1 MLEPQSFK
9 YISPCGECQV
19 YDLDDLILYD
29 KAYFYGCLKRKRD
42 ALTKR
47 NISENDYFYAKIG
60 KNGWEESNENYK
72 RAKIL
77 LKSDWVKSNVTKFVD
92 MYGTSKS
99 IATIKPVLREAPPVL
114 ELEEHEKFRDEDEN
128 VYEVEVRGVREEDKI
143 YFRGRDIEKL
153 FEMDRL
159 VDIVKQENTYTIVQD
174 YEQFLL
180 VKNTGDLCFGPIETK
195 PVKRTFFTY
204 NGLLKVIFRSNSGT
218 AYRFRKW
225 ATKILYTAHLGT
237 EEQRFEQAL
246 DIAGVN
252 ASLVKQVF
260 DTCVT
265 KVPCVYLFYVGKVS
279 KMLKYYPELKQYRSG
294 MVYKYG
300 MTISLH
306 RRLIEHIRDYGSLKE
321 SDLKLSQWSPINE
334 KCISKAETAL
344 SRYFKDKKVPFQG
357 HEEVIILSRTD
368 MVDVKAK
375 YMEIYNTFGIVTEMV
390 KILTKND
397 KLVENHKYQK
407 LMLQE
412 KDARIDELNRE
423 IGIYQERE
431 TEWTKREAKWT
442 NERKEW
448 TKRETE
454 WTKRETELLKII
466 NKLSK

>member
-1 MLEPQSFK
+1 MDEPQSFK

-42 ALTKR
+42 VLTKR
-47 NISENDYFYAKIG
+47 NIFDNDYFYAKIT
-60 KNGWEESNENYK
+60 KNGWQESNENYS
-72 RAKIL
+72 RSKIL

-92 MYGTSKS
+92 MYGGNKT
-99 IATIKPVLREAPPVL
+99 KPVLREAPPLL
-114 ELEEHEKFRDEDEN
+114 ELEEHEKFRDEDGN

-153 FEMDRL
+153 FEMERL
-159 VDIVKQENTYTIVQD
+159 IDIVKQENTYTLVQD
-174 YEQFLL
+174 YEMFLL
-180 VKNTGDLCFGPIETK
+180 VQNTYSLCFGSVEIK
-195 PVKRTFFTY
+195 SVKRTFFTY

-225 ATKILYTAHLGT
+225 ATKIVYTAHLGT

-265 KVPCVYLFYVGKVS
+265 KVPCVYLFYVGRVS
-279 KMLKYYPELKQYRSG
+279 KMLKHYPELKQYRSG
-294 MVYKYG
+294 ILYKYG

-306 RRLIEHIRDYGSLKE
+306 RRLVEHIKDYGSLKE

-334 KCISKAETAL
+334 KCISKAEMAL
-344 SRYFKDKKVPFQG
+344 SRYFNDRKVPFQG

-375 YMEIYNTFGIVTEMV
+375 YMEIYNSFGIVTEMV
-390 KILTKND
+390 KILAKND

-412 KDARIDELNRE
+412 KDARINELNRE
-423 IGIYQERE
+423 IGMYQERE
-431 TEWTKREAKWT
+431 T
-442 NERKEW
+442 EW

>member
-1 MLEPQSFK
+1 MEPQSF
-9 YISPCGECQV
+9 EFRACQV
-19 YDLDDLILYD
+19 YELGNLIKYD
-29 KAYFYGCLKRKRD
+29 QAYFYGCLKRQRD
-42 ALTKR
+42 VLTKR
-47 NISENDYFYAKIG
+47 NISANDYFYAKIT
-60 KNGWEESNENYK
+60 KNGWEESTENYS

-77 LKSDWVKSNVTKFVD
+77 LKSDWVKSNVTKFVE
-92 MYGTSKS
+92 MCGTSKS
-99 IATIKPVLREAPPVL
+99 NKTKPVLREAPPLL
-114 ELEEHEKFRDEDEN
+114 ELEEHEKFRDEDGN

-153 FEMDRL
+153 FEMENL
-159 VDIVKQENTYTIVQD
+159 IKNIVHEFSMIED
-174 YEQFLL
+174 YEKFLL
-180 VKNTGDLCFGPIETK
+180 VQSRIRYDSGPVEQK

-225 ATKILYTAHLGT
+225 ATKIVYTAHLGT

-265 KVPCVYLFYVGKVS
+265 KVPCVYLFYVGRVS
-279 KMLKYYPELKQYRSG
+279 KMLKHYSELKQYRSG
-294 MVYKYG
+294 ILYKYG

-344 SRYFKDKKVPFQG
+344 SRYFNDRKVPFQG

-375 YMEIYNTFGIVTEMV
+375 YMEIYNSFGIVTEMV
-390 KILTKND
+390 KILAKND

-412 KDARIDELNRE
+412 KDARINELNRE
-423 IGIYQERE
+423 IGMYQERE
-431 TEWTKREAKWT
+431 T
-442 NERKEW
+442 EW

-454 WTKRETELLKII
+454 WTKRETEWNNEKKEWTKREIGWNNERKELLKVI